1 MSKKVLMLLSAMLFA
16 VGLAACEKK
25 EAAAP
30 AGDEGGQSME
40 QPAEGGDA
48 VSEEPKQE

>member
-1 MSKKVLMLLSAMLFA
+1 MSKNILMLLTAVLFA

-30 AGDEGGQSME
+30 AGGDAGQTME
-40 QPAEGGDA
+40 QPAEGGA
-48 VSEEPKQE
+48 PAEGGE